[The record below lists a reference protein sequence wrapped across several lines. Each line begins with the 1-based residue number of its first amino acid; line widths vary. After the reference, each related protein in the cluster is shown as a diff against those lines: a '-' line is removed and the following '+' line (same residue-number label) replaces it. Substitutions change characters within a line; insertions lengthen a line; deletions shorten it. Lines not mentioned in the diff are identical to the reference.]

1 MTRSHTELAGR
12 DRIVVGLDNSPA
24 GAAALQ
30 WALREASQTDASVTV
45 VSAFDPSTRVDLT
58 ASSDVEAEVSEHQR
72 RVRDWVA
79 RSSPTLPADIAI
91 RVTTPRSTVLSALAD
106 AAKGARCVVVGQP
119 QDARHQELP
128 TKLAGYCLCPIF
140 VFEAGDPAHPVRV

>member
-1 MTRSHTELAGR
+1 MTSHTEVAGR
-12 DRIVVGLDNSPA
+12 ERIVVGLDNSPA

-30 WALREASQTDASVTV
+30 WALQEALQSDASVTV

-58 ASSDVEAEVSEHQR
+58 ASSDVETEVSEHQR
-72 RVRDWVA
+72 RVLDWVA
-79 RSSPTLPADIAI
+79 RSSPSLPADIAI

-119 QDARHQELP
+119 QDARHHELP

-140 VFEAGDPAHPVRV
+140 VFEAGDAAHPVRV

>member
-1 MTRSHTELAGR
+1 
-12 DRIVVGLDNSPA
+12 
-24 GAAALQ
+24 
-30 WALREASQTDASVTV
+30 
-45 VSAFDPSTRVDLT
+45 
-58 ASSDVEAEVSEHQR
+58 VEAEVSEHQR
-72 RVRDWVA
+72 RVLDWVA

-106 AAKGARCVVVGQP
+106 AAKGARCVVVGRP